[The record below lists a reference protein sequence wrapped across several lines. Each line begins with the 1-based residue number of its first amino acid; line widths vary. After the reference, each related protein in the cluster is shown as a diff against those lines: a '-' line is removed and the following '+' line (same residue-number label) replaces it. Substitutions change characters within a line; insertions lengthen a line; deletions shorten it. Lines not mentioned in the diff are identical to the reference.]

1 MAAAARNSPCS
12 LPPLHAAAVLYSR
25 SICVFYNQYSTQ
37 CHISQMT
44 SQRAAKPSC
53 IGAQAISHTA
63 MILFLPS
70 VLSGSESP
78 SMP

>member
-1 MAAAARNSPCS
+1 MNREQWTST
-12 LPPLHAAAVLYSR
+12 PLTFHVG
-25 SICVFYNQYSTQ
+25 VFCNQYFTQ

-53 IGAQAISHTA
+53 IGAQAIRHTA

-70 VLSGSESP
+70 VLSGSKSP
-78 SMP
+78 SIP